1 MEFFKKIFEKIKK
14 WKNDRKIKKRLKK
27 MKKKSFGNRDTHVYK

>member
-1 MEFFKKIFEKIKK
+1 MEFFKKILKSIKK
-14 WKNDRKIKKRLKK
+14 WKNNRKIKKRLKK